1 MLNTCLMFEFLSSN
15 IFKRNGSYVIMLGSF
30 NDCKVR
36 KHDDLCDVVMCL
48 SQSCPRKWNLVPTHF
63 ITSKCPYGVFVKL
76 NTVW

>member
-36 KHDDLCDVVMCL
+36 KHDDLCDVECVYHRVAL
-48 SQSCPRKWNLVPTHF
+48 ESGT
-63 ITSKCPYGVFVKL
+63 
-76 NTVW
+76 